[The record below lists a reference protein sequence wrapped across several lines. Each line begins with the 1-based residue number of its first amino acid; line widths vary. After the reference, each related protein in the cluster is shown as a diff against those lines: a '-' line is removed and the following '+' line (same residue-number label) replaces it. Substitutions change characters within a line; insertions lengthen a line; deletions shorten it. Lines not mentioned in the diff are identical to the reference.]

1 MKLTE
6 LLICLAIFFMV
17 SVAFL
22 ETFTNVRNKLTFI
35 EHNSSEVNMVLE
47 NDLLIRK
54 EINNIEL
61 CYWKNFDNE
70 LKEDCKRLNEIE
82 LKGGSKIN
90 KISQI
95 YDKSSNRYGVKVEWT
110 FNKKKYVTQELIKN
124 GIVYVE
130 N

>member
-35 EHNSSEVNMVLE
+35 EHNSSE
-47 NDLLIRK
+47 
-54 EINNIEL
+54 
-61 CYWKNFDNE
+61 
-70 LKEDCKRLNEIE
+70 LNEIE